1 MSDPSFEALV
11 SLLRGRRVCV
21 LTGAGISTASGIPD
35 YRGPL
40 TRAKARNPIQHRA
53 FVTDPAARQRYW
65 ARSVLGWPRFRAFE
79 PNPAHH
85 ALAALEARG
94 ALTGLLTQNVDRLH
108 HKAGSRAVIELHGA
122 LHAARCLA
130 CGAVEDRDALQQR
143 LLALNPGADQ
153 RQYAPAPDGDADLD
167 AAAFADFVVPGC
179 LGCDGVLKPD
189 VVFFGDNVPRPRVD
203 DAMARLDAA
212 EALLVVGSSL
222 AVFSGYRFVLRAVA
236 QGVPVAMV
244 NLGESRGDAHATVR
258 LDAPAAEV
266 LPALARA
273 LGAGDSQAG

>member
-1 MSDPSFEALV
+1 MAQV
-11 SLLRGRRVCV
+11 SCLRAQPRPPRPRR
-21 LTGAGISTASGIPD
+21 P
-35 YRGPL
+35 
-40 TRAKARNPIQHRA
+40 
-53 FVTDPAARQRYW
+53 
-65 ARSVLGWPRFRAFE
+65 RSPRR
-79 PNPAHH
+79 PH
-85 ALAALEARG
+85 
-94 ALTGLLTQNVDRLH
+94 GLLTQNVDRLH

-189 VVFFGDNVPRPRVD
+189 VVFFGDNVPRLRVD

-258 LDAPAAEV
+258 VDAPAAEV